1 MRFSDYIAVNALRDF
16 VDIAL
21 VFVIV
26 YVVLKLLRGTRA
38 VPTVIGM
45 VLLGVLYWVA
55 STQELPTLEFVLR
68 YAVVYIGFA
77 IIVLFQSEIRQAL
90 MYFANRLRFPI
101 LKRQRGQFGGSV
113 YDEIVLAVTT
123 LASEKTGALIV
134 IERNIG
140 LRNFIDAGVQLDA
153 RLSYDL
159 LVSIFNPSTPLH
171 DGAVILQNERIA
183 AASVFLPLTKNPSVS
198 RELGT
203 RHRAA
208 IGITEGSDSI
218 SLVVSEET
226 GLITYVE
233 AGVVNRNLDTTQLR
247 KLLLAAMEVPL
258 IETKREPAK
267 AIKEAESE
275 ITVS

>member
-1 MRFSDYIAVNALRDF
+1 ML
-16 VDIAL
+16 L
-21 VFVIV
+21 V
-26 YVVLKLLRGTRA
+26 
-38 VPTVIGM
+38 
-45 VLLGVLYWVA
+45 GVLYWIAAVYEF
-55 STQELPTLEFVLR
+55 STLEFVLR
-68 YAVVYIGFA
+68 YAVGFIGIA

-90 MYFANRLRFPI
+90 IYFANRLRFP
-101 LKRQRGQFGGSV
+101 LLRRQRGQFGGSV
-113 YDEIVLAVTT
+113 YDEVVLALTT

-159 LVSIFNPSTPLH
+159 LVTIFNPSTPLH
-171 DGAVILQNERIA
+171 DGAVIIQNERLA
-183 AASVFLPLTKNPSVS
+183 AASVFLPLTKNPEIS

-208 IGITEGSDSI
+208 IGITEGSDAI

-233 AGVVNRNLDTTQLR
+233 AGEVRRNLDTTQLR
-247 KLLLAAMEVPL
+247 KLLLDAMDAPL
-258 IETKREPAK
+258 IETRRETPK
-267 AIKEAESE
+267 AIKE
-275 ITVS
+275 V